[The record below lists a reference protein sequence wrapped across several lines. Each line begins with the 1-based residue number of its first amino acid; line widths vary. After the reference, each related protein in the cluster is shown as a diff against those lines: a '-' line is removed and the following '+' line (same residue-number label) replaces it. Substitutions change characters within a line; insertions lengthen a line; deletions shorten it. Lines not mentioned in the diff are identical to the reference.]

1 MNKLSDQERA
11 TGSSGFA
18 PRHLDRGVVERL
30 LDDVGTDYAQ
40 PVIDAFASELAS
52 QTDALKAAA
61 DTSNPDAMAD
71 AAHRLKSTAASFG
84 ARRLADVCVAIEQ
97 SARAGQTTAALEFM
111 AEFTELAAASDSELR
126 VVRDELFGPP
136 RG

>member
-1 MNKLSDQERA
+1 MNDVSDQEHPP
-11 TGSSGFA
+11 GSVGFA
-18 PRHLDRGVVERL
+18 PRQLDRGVLERL
-30 LDDVGTDYAQ
+30 LEDVGSDYAQ

-61 DTSNPDAMAD
+61 AASNPDAIAD

-97 SARAGQTTAALEFM
+97 SARAGQATAALELM
-111 AEFTELAAASDSELR
+111 TEFTELAAASGNDLR
-126 VVRDELFGPP
+126 VVREELFGPP
-136 RG
+136 RD